1 MIEEK
6 ATETP
11 QKEDAYFPK
20 SVKEAVAY
28 LRERGELDEEK
39 WTQLKRKSLQVKLLV
54 IVVAIAAS
62 LTAWQLGW
70 GMAAYL
76 PPVIAIVLLI
86 MHHRDE
92 QHKVLIATY
101 SNPLEMNIT
110 SSDKELNCYVG
121 GMAYRIKYDYFINNQ
136 TVGPFI
142 KSVPANN
149 IFKDIK
155 VLCNPLDTRK
165 HILISSN
172 QPNSL
177 YQFNLR
183 KEN

>member
-1 MIEEK
+1 MTEEK

-70 GMAAYL
+70 GMVAYL

-92 QHKVLIATY
+92 QHKVLCMSLTDPVTI
-101 SNPLEMNIT
+101 LIE
-110 SSDKELNCYVG
+110 SDKKEINVG
-121 GMAYRIKYDYFINNQ
+121 GGGLAINLRYKYKIAEDEYGTFRKIIPSSCINYKETKIYYSPVSHMKHMLLVPQ
-136 TVGPFI
+136 Q
-142 KSVPANN
+142 KSN
-149 IFKDIK
+149 
-155 VLCNPLDTRK
+155 LLD
-165 HILISSN
+165 
-172 QPNSL
+172 
-177 YQFNLR
+177 FNLR
-183 KEN
+183 R